1 MRNHSSH
8 LRRKFA
14 GFSYSRVL
22 VVERRQGEWGK
33 ISREIDASEKLGLG
47 SAIRGPCG
55 DWTRKIPSLEAA
67 QN

>member
-14 GFSYSRVL
+14 AFSYSRVL

-55 DWTRKIPSLEAA
+55 D
-67 QN
+67 